1 MGEHTIREI
10 LKRRSDDT
18 QRVIRR
24 RRERATKSAHRSG
37 RSYWG
42 WSVFLLVIFAIIASV
57 IYVGWLTRTVDDRFL
72 ADRVANAAGNNGL
85 TLSLQSTTQFLPNT
99 LLAATDP
106 NFYNNNNTTIS
117 PLTSQ
122 LIRMYFPD
130 DSSFALT
137 VKALA
142 LQFGYSRTDILETY
156 INDISF
162 GYNSGQSIRGFASA
176 SQAYFN
182 KPFAQLQPQ
191 DMALLVAL
199 VSVQKGMDPRTN
211 MDRALAIRNA
221 VLQLDAQQDVLS
233 QEQVDALKKTQLDL
247 VSDTSGIKK

>member
-18 QRVIRR
+18 QRVIRQR
-24 RRERATKSAHRSG
+24 RDRATKRAHRSG

-42 WSVFLLVIFAIIASV
+42 WSIFLLVALTIIVTIA
-57 IYVGWLTRTVDDRFL
+57 YAGWLTREVNDRFL
-72 ADRVANAAGNNGL
+72 ADRAANAADINGVGL
-85 TLSLQSTTQFLPNT
+85 TLQSTTQFLPNT

-106 NFYNNNNTTIS
+106 NFYNNNNLTIS

-122 LIRMYFPD
+122 LIRIYYPD
-130 DSSFALT
+130 DSSFAVT

-142 LQFGYSRTDILETY
+142 LQFGYNRTDILETY

-162 GYNSGQSIRGFASA
+162 GKNAGQPIRGFASA
-176 SQAYFN
+176 SQVYFK

-199 VSVQKGMDPRTN
+199 VSEPESIDPRTN
-211 MDRALAIRNA
+211 PSRALEMRNA
-221 VLQLDAQQDVLS
+221 VLQMDSQQEVLS
-233 QEQVDALKKTQLDL
+233 QTQVDAFKKTPLDL
-247 VSDTSGIKK
+247 TP